1 MQKDRWKASRT
12 AALCAALFASLGLLS
27 PAQAAY
33 PETPIKLV
41 VGFPPGGG
49 GDTYA
54 RLVAEHMQRS
64 MGKTLVVDNKPGAGG
79 NLAADNVAKAKPDGY
94 TLLFAMSGNVAL
106 APVMRGDKLPY
117 KTPDDFVMIGS
128 AVEAPHGLFVAAGS
142 PHHTAKDFLAAA
154 KAGRLSFASTGAGGA
169 AHIGMEMVLQA
180 AHLDM
185 LHVPYRGSGPAITDL
200 IGGQVD
206 IFFATAPPVM
216 GQVKG
221 GKLRLLAITGER
233 RNPSLPDVPT
243 FKELGIPVVVTQWY
257 GVAAP
262 AGTPA
267 EVVDYLSTHLSKA
280 LASPELKA
288 ALRQDGAV
296 EVDRPKAAFRK
307 YVLDDISTYR
317 KAVTPELIKAAMQ

>member
-1 MQKDRWKASRT
+1 MKIRT
-12 AALCAALFASLGLLS
+12 QALLGLVLALAAAV
-27 PAQAAY
+27 PVATAAY
-33 PETPIKLV
+33 PEAAIKLV

-54 RLVAEHMQRS
+54 RLVAEHMGRS
-64 MGKTLVVDNKPGAGG
+64 MGKAIVVDNKPGAGG

-117 KTPDDFVMIGS
+117 KTPDDFVLVGS

-142 PHHTAKDFLAAA
+142 KYRSAKDFFAAA
-154 KAGRLSFASTGAGGA
+154 KAGKLSFASTGAGGA

-180 AHLDM
+180 AKVDM

-206 IFFATAPPVM
+206 SFFATAPPVM

-221 GKLRLLAITGER
+221 GKLRLLAITGEQ
-233 RNPSLPDVPT
+233 RNPSMAEVPT

-267 EVVDYLSTHLSKA
+267 EVVDYLSQHLSKA
-280 LASPELKA
+280 LATPELKQA
-288 ALRQDGAV
+288 IRVDGAV
-296 EVDRPKAAFRK
+296 EFDRPKTEFRK
-307 YVLDDISTYR
+307 YVLDDIAMYR
-317 KAVTPELIKAAMQ
+317 KGVTPELIKAALE

>member
-1 MQKDRWKASRT
+1 MRTQTKAFLGLVLALV
-12 AALCAALFASLGLLS
+12 AALPAAI
-27 PAQAAY
+27 AAY
-33 PETPIKLV
+33 PETAIKLV

-54 RLVAEHMQRS
+54 RLVAEHMGRS
-64 MGKTLVVDNKPGAGG
+64 MGKTIVVDNRPGAGG
-79 NLAADNVAKAKPDGY
+79 NLAADSVAKAKPDGY

-106 APVMRGDKLPY
+106 AQVIRGDKLPY
-117 KTPDDFVMIGS
+117 KTPEDFVFIGS

-142 PHHTAKDFLAAA
+142 KHVSAKEFLAAA
-154 KAGRLSFASTGAGGA
+154 RAGKLTFASTGVGGA

-180 AHLDM
+180 AKVDM

-206 IFFATAPPVM
+206 SFFATAPPVM

-221 GKLRLLAITGER
+221 GKLRLLAITGEQ
-233 RNPSLPDVPT
+233 RNPSLADVPT

-267 EVVDYLSTHLSKA
+267 GVVDYLSSHLSKA
-280 LASPELKA
+280 LGTPELKQA
-288 ALRQDGAV
+288 IRADGAV
-296 EVDRPKAAFRK
+296 EFDRPKAAFRK
-307 YVLDDISTYR
+307 YVLDDIATYR
-317 KAVTPELIKAAMQ
+317 KGVSPELIKAAMQ